1 MRLKVEASGFPP
13 GVESDEQKAE
23 FVKKYKDELGIE
35 INLENVKYNPGLR
48 YIAKICLN
56 SLW

>member
-1 MRLKVEASGFPP
+1 MRLKVEASGFPS
-13 GVESDEQKAE
+13 GVETDEQKAE
-23 FVKKYKDELGIE
+23 FIKKYKDELGIE
-35 INLENVKYNPGLR
+35 IRLDRVKYNPGLR